1 MKNLVFLFSF
11 CVVISSCEK
20 DPSTQTT
27 VRGVVK
33 ERNGH
38 RILAGAKV
46 YLVKFT
52 YGTFTTRTVKLD
64 STISNNQGQYNFTFD
79 YGEGDF
85 RVEAEYPR
93 YFKLIIDADN
103 SKRGYLTLGKSQVSN
118 VELWPIA
125 ILKVRF
131 IDLDGDNLGVDVNG
145 IFGGGGWQ
153 IREADAIILAGV
165 RGNLEEDI
173 YYFPQPEG
181 VPHQKRVY
189 PSGNDTLYVEI
200 EY

>member
-1 MKNLVFLFSF
+1 MKNQLYVFVLFLLF
-11 CVVISSCEK
+11 ASCEK
-20 DPSTQTT
+20 EQSTQTS

-33 ERNGH
+33 ERNGN

-52 YGTFTTRTVKLD
+52 YGTFTNRRVKLD

-93 YFKLIIDADN
+93 YFNLIIESDF
-103 SKRGYLTLGKSQVSN
+103 SKQGFLDLGKSQVSN

-131 IDLDGDNLGVDVNG
+131 IDLAGDNLGVDING

-153 IREADAIILAGV
+153 IREPDAIILAGV

-181 VPHQKRVY
+181 VPHQKTVH

-200 EY
+200 QY